1 MVYRSSAIPCL
12 QRLNQLLDIN
22 IILCYRNDR
31 CDRIAAISMPSER
44 LSAFTSSK
52 FGDRGD
58 RSAWLIGYDFDR
70 LSGEIHPLR
79 VSSF

>member
-1 MVYRSSAIPCL
+1 MVDYPQDRLCQRSSAIPCP
-12 QRLNQLLDIN
+12 QRLNQLLDIH

-44 LSAFTSSK
+44 LSAFTQSK

-58 RSAWLIGYDFDR
+58 RSKRLIRSGFD
-70 LSGEIHPLR
+70 
-79 VSSF
+79 